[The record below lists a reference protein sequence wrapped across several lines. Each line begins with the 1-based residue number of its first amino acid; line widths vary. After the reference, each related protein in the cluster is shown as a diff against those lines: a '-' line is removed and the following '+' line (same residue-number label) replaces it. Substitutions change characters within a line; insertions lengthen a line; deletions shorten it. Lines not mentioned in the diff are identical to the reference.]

1 MSTTETQAGP
11 SANAATEKPAA
22 AATPAPLKPA
32 KSGGRRAVL
41 IVVVVAAVLGAGWW
55 VRGTLGIVSTD
66 DAYVSGHVTFVAPRV
81 PGQVVRVLVDD
92 NNRVRKGDLLVQL
105 DKEPYQVKVE
115 IAQAALD
122 AALADQV
129 LALAQ
134 TRSQQGKTRS
144 LRFAL
149 EQAIQDV
156 DNQVALLRAKLAGV
170 ATRRAQLTKAKADYD
185 RVVPLAQTNAVSKED
200 IDKRREAMQVAEAQL
215 EESLQS
221 VYQIRAALGLPVA
234 ATSDEEL
241 AKVPEDIN
249 QTTPS
254 VRAAEASLIQAA
266 SEMGVVESFNKSPR
280 QLVADFYKRDPS
292 GNIDTIYAE
301 ILKNAPAVKQAEAK
315 VLQARRDLE
324 QAQLNLKYCD
334 VIAEI
339 DGVVTRRS
347 VNPGNNVMAGQGL
360 MAVRSLTEIWVEA
373 NFKETQLGKLKIGQ
387 PVDLDVDMYGGRHEF
402 KGRISGFAMGT
413 GSTLSLLPPENATG
427 NFVKVVQRVPVRI
440 DLIDYDPDKAPLI
453 VGVSVEPRVHVDRE
467 PTGPNAGHV
476 LQPFVATSAPDS
488 GKQPERKAP

>member
-1 MSTTETQAGP
+1 MSTTETRPGP
-11 SANAATEKPAA
+11 TGSAAAEKPVA
-22 AATPAPLKPA
+22 AATPVKPV
-32 KSGGRRAVL
+32 KGGARKALL
-41 IVVVVAAVLGAGWW
+41 IVVVVAAALGVWW
-55 VRGTLGIVSTD
+55 WIRGTLGVVSTD
-66 DAYVSGHVTFVAPRV
+66 DAYVEGHVTFVAARV
-81 PGQVVRVLVDD
+81 PGQVVRVMVDD

-122 AALADQV
+122 SALAELV
-129 LALAQ
+129 LAQAQ
-134 TRSQQGKTRS
+134 TRSQQGRTRS

-156 DNQVALLRAKLAGV
+156 DNQVALLRAKVAAL
-170 ATRRAQLTKAKADYD
+170 ATRRAQLTRAKADYD
-185 RVVPLAQTNAVSKED
+185 RVAPLAQTNAVSKED

-215 EESLQS
+215 EEALQS
-221 VYQIRAALGLPVA
+221 VYQIRAALGLVVTA
-234 ATSDEEL
+234 ASDDDL
-241 AKVPEDIN
+241 AKVPEDLN
-249 QTTPS
+249 QNTPS

-266 SEMGVVESFNKSPR
+266 SEMGVIESFNKSPR
-280 QLVADFYKRDPS
+280 ELVAGFYKRDPT
-292 GNIDTIYAE
+292 GDIDRIYAE

-315 VLQARRDLE
+315 VMQAKRDLE
-324 QAQLNLKYCD
+324 QAQLNLKYTD
-334 VIAEI
+334 VVAEI

-373 NFKETQLGKLKIGQ
+373 NFKETQLGRLKIGQ
-387 PVDLDVDMYGGRHEF
+387 QVDLDVDMYGGRHEF
-402 KGRISGFAMGT
+402 RGRISGFAMGT

-440 DLIDYDPDKAPLI
+440 DLIDYDPDKTPLI
-453 VGVSVEPRVHVDRE
+453 VGLSVEPRVHIDRE

-476 LQPFVATSAPDS
+476 LQPFVTPAATDS
-488 GKQPERKAP
+488 GAKPERKAP